1 MVMRKQIMIDKLFSH
16 QGLDPGDIGVVST
29 GIQVKFFYD
38 IDDVLGFSGRN
49 LYSPNDAM
57 MDIQVD
63 VGDTPQS
70 AHTGYWKNETVIR
83 ETVQLF
89 YDYAS

>member
-1 MVMRKQIMIDKLFSH
+1 MIDKLFNH
-16 QGLDPGDIGVVST
+16 QGLDPADIGVVST

-38 IDDVLGFSGRN
+38 IDDVLGFSSRN
-49 LYSPNDAM
+49 LYDPNHAL

-63 VGDTPQS
+63 SGDMPDS
-70 AHTGYWKNETVIR
+70 AHAGYWENEVVIR
-83 ETVQLF
+83 ETAKLF